1 MERVRDQIEWLA
13 AYQRKMLNSQL
24 RKHGLN
30 LNGRPSGRGG
40 RQENICILLRKAK
53 RLADW
58 SRKAF
63 KCLTKVPY
71 LMVNFL
77 HKGRLVTKIFL
88 QTFPLEPSGHELFT
102 YNQASILKDKTRYC
116 WRDLTILLQIP
127 HPLGTGDSQMPM
139 GCRGGGR
146 MQKLQ
151 TDRGITLLIIKIQS
165 ISSKL
170 K

>member
-30 LNGRPSGRGG
+30 LNGRPGGRGG
-40 RQENICILLRKAK
+40 KQENICILLRKAK
-53 RLADW
+53 RLADC

-77 HKGRLVTKIFL
+77 HKERLVTTIFL
-88 QTFPLEPSGHELFT
+88 QTFPLEPSGHEMNFLPIIRRPYQKINT
-102 YNQASILKDKTRYC
+102 LVLERLDNSASNSPPPGHGRQSNAHGLPR
-116 WRDLTILLQIP
+116 
-127 HPLGTGDSQMPM
+127 
-139 GCRGGGR
+139 RGE
-146 MQKLQ
+146 
-151 TDRGITLLIIKIQS
+151 DVEAS
-165 ISSKL
+165 N
-170 K
+170 